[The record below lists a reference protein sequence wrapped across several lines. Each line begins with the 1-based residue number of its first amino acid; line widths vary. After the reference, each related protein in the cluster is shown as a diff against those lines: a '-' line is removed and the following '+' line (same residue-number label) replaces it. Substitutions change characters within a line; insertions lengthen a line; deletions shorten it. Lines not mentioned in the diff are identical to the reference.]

1 LTISGEKAVIKS
13 WPAKK
18 KELQSPYS
26 ALAFIRK
33 AGVSF
38 WNLRVSRGDLGPSGI
53 LKPFKS
59 RLFRGFGIGAYSS
72 GLGL

>member
-1 LTISGEKAVIKS
+1 
-13 WPAKK
+13 
-18 KELQSPYS
+18 
-26 ALAFIRK
+26 LAFIRK